1 MVLVTKTPSDNAPSA
16 IGRRRAAA
24 KDVGRAAYAKRRA
37 EIMAAAG
44 EVFKREG
51 FHGASIGRI
60 AEALDMDRATL
71 YYYMGSKQELFD
83 AAVSDAVRA
92 NVATAESIRDGAGT
106 APEKL
111 RALMIS
117 LMESYAA
124 HYPFLYVFIQ
134 ENLTHVAKD
143 EAEWAEEMRALNR
156 RYEDVVI
163 EVLEAGIAEG
173 SLRPAAEPWLIGYGV
188 IGMVAWTNRW
198 FNPRKSEQDAT
209 AIGSAF
215 ADILL
220 RGLSSEEEPIF

>member
-1 MVLVTKTPSDNAPSA
+1 
-16 IGRRRAAA
+16 
-24 KDVGRAAYAKRRA
+24 
-37 EIMAAAG
+37 MAAAG

-71 YYYMGSKQELFD
+71 YYYVGSKQELFD

-92 NVATAESIRDGAGT
+92 NVATAESIRDGEGS

-111 RALMIS
+111 RALVVS
-117 LMESYAA
+117 LMESYAT

-134 ENLTHVAKD
+134 ENLTHVAAD
-143 EAEWAEEMRALNR
+143 QEVWAEEMRSLNR
-156 RYEDVVI
+156 RYEGALIAII
-163 EVLEAGIAEG
+163 EEGIADG
-173 SLRPAAEPWLIGYGV
+173 SIRSAAEPWVIAYGV

-198 FNPRKSEQDAT
+198 FNPRRSDQDAT

-215 ADILL
+215 ADIVLG
-220 RGLSSEEEPIF
+220 GLSTGEPTT